1 MPTINVSPE
10 VLREKARLIRALLE
24 QSKMDHDSL
33 WGQINTQVSLLPKD
47 LRASHAHAN
56 NPWHA
61 ALTTFYENYLQIALA
76 MEAAADAYEQGD
88 HNSQISFTPSS

>member
-1 MPTINVSPE
+1 MPTITVSPE

-24 QSKMDHDSL
+24 QSKIDHDAL
-33 WGQINTQVSLLPKD
+33 WGQINAQVSLLPKD

-76 MEAAADAYEQGD
+76 MEAAADAYEHGEQTI
-88 HNSQISFTPSS
+88 QISFAEDS